1 MRLWG
6 RFLHFALSM
15 TALGK
20 HMNGEKRYFLIG
32 LVIGILL
39 SGVFFYYFA
48 PRYTTVKSGDT
59 MLRQDTWTGRSWRFA
74 DNEWKS
80 IVGVNRD
87 WESIDRVLLSA
98 LRIPFAE
105 VNTDQALKQLQEKHP
120 VLKDLPK
127 EELLERIKLVYSR
140 QVLVNMYLDSFV
152 KMEQQ
157 GK

>member
-1 MRLWG
+1 MIGDKRH
-6 RFLHFALSM
+6 FLM
-15 TALGK
+15 
-20 HMNGEKRYFLIG
+20 G

-39 SGVFFYYFA
+39 SGIFFYYFA

-80 IVGVNRD
+80 IVGVPRD
-87 WESIDRVLLSA
+87 WDSIDKALLSA

-105 VNTDQALKQLQEKHP
+105 VNTDLALKQLQEKYP
-120 VLKDLPK
+120 VLKDLPND
-127 EELLERIKLVYSR
+127 ELLERIKLVYSR

>member
-1 MRLWG
+1 
-6 RFLHFALSM
+6 
-15 TALGK
+15 
-20 HMNGEKRYFLIG
+20 MNGEKRYVLIG
-32 LVIGILL
+32 LVIGVLL

-59 MLRQDTWTGRSWRFA
+59 LLKQDTWTGRSWRLV
-74 DNEWKS
+74 DNEWKAV
-80 IVGVNRD
+80 VGVHRD
-87 WESIDRVLLSA
+87 WDSIDKALLAA

-105 VNTDQALKQLQEKHP
+105 VNTDSALVRLREKHP
-120 VLKDLPK
+120 ILKELPD

-157 GK
+157 GKQ

>member
-1 MRLWG
+1 
-6 RFLHFALSM
+6 
-15 TALGK
+15 
-20 HMNGEKRYFLIG
+20 MNSEKRYFLIG

-59 MLRQDTWTGRSWRFA
+59 MLRQDTWTGRSWRFV

-80 IVGVNRD
+80 VVGVNRD
-87 WESIDRVLLSA
+87 WDSIDKALLAA

-105 VNTDQALKQLQEKHP
+105 VNTDSALVRLREKHP
-120 VLKDLPK
+120 ILKELPN

-152 KMEQQ
+152 KMEEQ
-157 GK
+157 GKQ

>member
-1 MRLWG
+1 
-6 RFLHFALSM
+6 
-15 TALGK
+15 
-20 HMNGEKRYFLIG
+20 MNGEKRYVLIG
-32 LVIGILL
+32 LVIGVLL

-48 PRYTTVKSGDT
+48 PRYTTMKSGDT
-59 MLRQDTWTGRSWRFA
+59 LLKQDTWTGRSWRLV
-74 DNEWKS
+74 DNEWKAV
-80 IVGVNRD
+80 VGVNRD
-87 WESIDRVLLSA
+87 WDSIDKALLAA

-105 VNTDQALKQLQEKHP
+105 VNTDSALVRLREKHP
-120 VLKDLPK
+120 ILKELPD

>member
-1 MRLWG
+1 MISDKRH
-6 RFLHFALSM
+6 FLM
-15 TALGK
+15 
-20 HMNGEKRYFLIG
+20 G

-48 PRYTTVKSGDT
+48 PRYTTVKSGDM
-59 MLRQDTWTGRSWRFA
+59 MLRQDTWTGRSWRFV

-87 WESIDRVLLSA
+87 WDRIDRALVSA

-105 VNTDQALKQLQEKHP
+105 VNTDKALKQLQEKYP
-120 VLKDLPK
+120 VLKDLPHD
-127 EELLERIKLVYSR
+127 ELVERIKLVYSR

>member
-1 MRLWG
+1 
-6 RFLHFALSM
+6 
-15 TALGK
+15 
-20 HMNGEKRYFLIG
+20 MNGGKRYFLSG

-48 PRYTTVKSGDT
+48 TRYTTVKSGDA
-59 MLRQDTWTGRSWRFA
+59 MIRQDTWTGRSWRFA

-87 WESIDRVLLSA
+87 WESIDRALLSA

-105 VNTDQALKQLQEKHP
+105 VNTDQALRQLQEKHP
-120 VLKDLPK
+120 ILMDLPND
-127 EELLERIKLVYSR
+127 ELLERIKLVYSR
-140 QVLVNMYLDSFV
+140 QVLVNMYLDSFL
-152 KMEQQ
+152 KTEQK

>member
-1 MRLWG
+1 MD
-6 RFLHFALSM
+6 
-15 TALGK
+15 
-20 HMNGEKRYFLIG
+20 GEKRYFLIG

-59 MLRQDTWTGRSWRFA
+59 VLKQDTWTGRSWRFVE
-74 DNEWKS
+74 NEWKS
-80 IVGVNRD
+80 VVGINRD
-87 WESIDRVLLSA
+87 WDGIDKALLSA

-105 VNTDQALKQLQEKHP
+105 VDTGAALVRLREKHSI
-120 VLKDLPK
+120 LKDVPDD
-127 EELLERIKLVYSR
+127 ELVERIKLVYSR
-140 QVLVNMYLDSFV
+140 QILVNMYLDSFV

>member
-1 MRLWG
+1 MIGDKRH
-6 RFLHFALSM
+6 FLM
-15 TALGK
+15 
-20 HMNGEKRYFLIG
+20 G

-39 SGVFFYYFA
+39 SGLFFYYFA
-48 PRYTTVKSGDT
+48 PRYTTVKSGDM

-80 IVGVNRD
+80 IVGVPRD
-87 WESIDRVLLSA
+87 WDSIDGALLSA

-105 VNTDQALKQLQEKHP
+105 VNTELALKQLQEKHP

-127 EELLERIKLVYSR
+127 DELLERIKLVYSR

>member
-1 MRLWG
+1 M
-6 RFLHFALSM
+6 
-15 TALGK
+15 K
-20 HMNGEKRYFLIG
+20 GEKRYFIIG

-59 MLRQDTWTGRSWRFA
+59 MLRQDTWTGRSWRFV

-87 WESIDRVLLSA
+87 WDSIDKALLAA

-105 VNTDQALKQLQEKHP
+105 VNTDSALVRLREKHP
-120 VLKDLPK
+120 ILKELPN

>member
-1 MRLWG
+1 
-6 RFLHFALSM
+6 
-15 TALGK
+15 
-20 HMNGEKRYFLIG
+20 MNGEKRYFLIG

-39 SGVFFYYFA
+39 SGIFFYYFA
-48 PRYTTVKSGDT
+48 PRYATLKSGDT

-80 IVGVNRD
+80 VVGVPRD
-87 WESIDRVLLSA
+87 WDSIDRALLSA

-105 VNTDQALKQLQEKHP
+105 VNTDLALKQLQEKHP
-120 VLKDLPK
+120 VLKDLPND
-127 EELLERIKLVYSR
+127 ELLERIKLVYSR

>member
-1 MRLWG
+1 
-6 RFLHFALSM
+6 
-15 TALGK
+15 
-20 HMNGEKRYFLIG
+20 MNGEKRYFLIG

-39 SGVFFYYFA
+39 SGAFFYYFA

-59 MLRQDTWTGRSWRFA
+59 ILRQDTWTGRSWRLA

-87 WESIDRVLLSA
+87 WDSIDKALLAA

-105 VNTDQALKQLQEKHP
+105 VNTDSALVRLREKHP
-120 VLKDLPK
+120 ILKDLPN

-140 QVLVNMYLDSFV
+140 QVLVNMYLDNFV

-157 GK
+157 RK

>member
-1 MRLWG
+1 
-6 RFLHFALSM
+6 
-15 TALGK
+15 
-20 HMNGEKRYFLIG
+20 MNGEKRYFLIG

-39 SGVFFYYFA
+39 SGAFFYYFA

-59 MLRQDTWTGRSWRFA
+59 ILRQDTWTGRSWRLA
-74 DNEWKS
+74 DNQWKS

-87 WESIDRVLLSA
+87 WDSIDKALLAA

-105 VNTDQALKQLQEKHP
+105 VNTDSALVRLREKHP
-120 VLKDLPK
+120 ILKDLPS

-140 QVLVNMYLDSFV
+140 QVLVNMYLDNFV

>member
-1 MRLWG
+1 
-6 RFLHFALSM
+6 
-15 TALGK
+15 
-20 HMNGEKRYFLIG
+20 MNGEKRYFLIG
-32 LVIGILL
+32 LVLGILL
-39 SGVFFYYFA
+39 SGAFFYYFA

-59 MLRQDTWTGRSWRFA
+59 ILRQDTWTGRSWRLA

-87 WESIDRVLLSA
+87 WDSIDKALLAA

-105 VNTDQALKQLQEKHP
+105 VNTDLALKQLQEKHP
-120 VLKDLPK
+120 ILKDLPN

-140 QVLVNMYLDSFV
+140 QVLVNMYLDNFV

>member
-1 MRLWG
+1 
-6 RFLHFALSM
+6 
-15 TALGK
+15 
-20 HMNGEKRYFLIG
+20 MNGEKRYFLIG

-39 SGVFFYYFA
+39 SGAFFYYFA

-59 MLRQDTWTGRSWRFA
+59 ILRQDTWTGRSWRLA

-87 WESIDRVLLSA
+87 WDSIDKALLAA

-105 VNTDQALKQLQEKHP
+105 VNTDSALVRLREKHP
-120 VLKDLPK
+120 ILKDLPS

-140 QVLVNMYLDSFV
+140 QVLVNMYLDNFV

>member
-1 MRLWG
+1 M
-6 RFLHFALSM
+6 
-15 TALGK
+15 K
-20 HMNGEKRYFLIG
+20 GEKRYFIIG

-39 SGVFFYYFA
+39 SGGFFYYFA

-59 MLRQDTWTGRSWRFA
+59 MLRQDTWTGRSWRFV

-87 WESIDRVLLSA
+87 WDSIDKALLAA

-105 VNTDQALKQLQEKHP
+105 VNTDSALVRLREKHP
-120 VLKDLPK
+120 ILKELPN

>member
-1 MRLWG
+1 
-6 RFLHFALSM
+6 
-15 TALGK
+15 
-20 HMNGEKRYFLIG
+20 MNGEKRYFLIG

-48 PRYTTVKSGDT
+48 PRYTTVKAGET
-59 MLRQDTWTGRSWRFA
+59 MLRHDTWTGRSWRFV

-80 IVGVNRD
+80 IVGIDRD
-87 WESIDRVLLSA
+87 WDSIDRALLSA

-105 VNTDQALKQLQEKHP
+105 VNTDLALRQLQEKHP
-120 VLKDLPK
+120 VLKGLPND
-127 EELLERIKLVYSR
+127 ELLERIKLVYSR

-152 KMEQQ
+152 KTEQQ